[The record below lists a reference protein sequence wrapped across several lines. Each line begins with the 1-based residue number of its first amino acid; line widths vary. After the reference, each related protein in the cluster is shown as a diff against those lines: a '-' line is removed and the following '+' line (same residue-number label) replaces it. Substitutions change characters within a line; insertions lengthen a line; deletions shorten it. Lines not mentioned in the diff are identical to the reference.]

1 MLSKSATMLLGLI
14 THQPLNAYE
23 IVKALDYMN
32 IKYWF
37 NIGTS
42 TVYATIK
49 TLEKKQYITGEVQKD
64 GNMPDKTVYSITE
77 QGKNA
82 FLETLRSSFLKFD
95 YDTNIFSIT
104 AFFLDCLPEE
114 EQKTLLEMRMSVLE
128 KYLSGIQ
135 KQDTG
140 EWEKQV
146 NPYHVANLHRM
157 TDIVLAEIS
166 GTERL
171 LKSLKE
177 K

>member
-1 MLSKSATMLLGLI
+1 
-14 THQPLNAYE
+14 
-23 IVKALDYMN
+23 
-32 IKYWF
+32 
-37 NIGTS
+37 
-42 TVYATIK
+42 
-49 TLEKKQYITGEVQKD
+49 
-64 GNMPDKTVYSITE
+64 
-77 QGKNA
+77 
-82 FLETLRSSFLKFD
+82 
-95 YDTNIFSIT
+95 
-104 AFFLDCLPEE
+104 
-114 EQKTLLEMRMSVLE
+114 MRMAVLQ

-171 LKSLKE
+171 LKSITE